1 MRGLFSRKYQKQASS
16 LVVTLLVIVVLS
28 TIVVAFMQSMA
39 VERLTAKSLK
49 NIMQAEL
56 AAQAGYEAAVK
67 QIEIAIGT
75 NSFFV
80 TGQTN
85 YANGYG
91 PVLII
96 GRSDLTN
103 SSQLMPLA
111 SSTIPLTNFA
121 TSNWPVQLTN
131 YYGAIS
137 GSGSID
143 VNTRSQFIQKTSDT
157 NYFRAAWV
165 PLTNS
170 FGETNARY
178 AYVVL
183 DEQARFNPGIHNGR
197 GTTVNAT
204 NWFGGPADVILTNA
218 AAKILSAQEATNAV
232 GLTNYLWTPETLGQA
247 FAARANYENVK
258 HLLTFATNAT
268 YDVIPGT
275 NRPKYNINI
284 LATNAAFYQ
293 TNFTNSVDAISGLI
307 ITNLPSFSSRDP
319 SLRGIVANERRYLNR
334 LAANIVDYIDADSAP
349 TYANGGEPA
358 GRDLYPLVTAIGQRF
373 RRTAVSSNS
382 TTIENQCFV
391 QVWNPYTAA
400 INLTNVPVRFAMTN
414 QMVLHFGTGVES
426 PFQFDKTVT
435 NNVVVRPNEFTV
447 IEFPTHTQTWSS
459 PNPVT
464 NSPYIGHYTGTNPT
478 PTANSTDSEDA
489 TTWPTFQL
497 FLGGNL
503 VDMMRRPP
511 VVAPGTTSS
520 GLSMSGGKVF
530 DDANNRYNCYFIPTQ
545 STAPT
550 WRSVGDPRAN
560 FLSTY
565 DWVFVGDGS
574 YASGT
579 RWKGRQANTSARY
592 QEFAANWVN
601 RDYVRLD
608 PSMGTAPGNIN
619 TTPSSVTS
627 AYNTNTDA
635 AAAIAVLKNGPM
647 TTIGELGNIFDPIQ
661 AADDLTAP
669 SGGSPSSP
677 YVAAGGRTLRIGQP
691 EFTVSGGNNWNTNG
705 RRAIEL
711 FDLFTVNWT
720 NSSSGGWPVGVGRI
734 NPNTAS
740 PEVLMALLSGIRLQS
755 DTGVN
760 SAGLTN
766 LGTIATNI
774 VTSRPYNKLS
784 DLYKAVTNFST
795 ATNYTPAFASS
806 TGGGTTNLA
815 ALDRMREEG
824 FAKFVQNLAIQ
835 SRTYR
840 VIVIGETL
848 DRGKVRS
855 RSAMESIVNFQT
867 NSTGSFYPVVQFQ
880 KFQQ

>member
-1 MRGLFSRKYQKQASS
+1 MRKFFPRKYQKRASS

-49 NIMQAEL
+49 NIVQAEL

-67 QIEIAIGT
+67 QIETAIGT

-85 YANGYG
+85 YASGFG
-91 PVLII
+91 PVLLI

-111 SSTIPLTNFA
+111 SSTIPITNFA
-121 TSNWPVQLTN
+121 TTNWGGQLTN
-131 YYGAIS
+131 YYSTLAGADTV
-137 GSGSID
+137 D
-143 VNTRSQFIQKTSDT
+143 VNTRNQLIQRTTDT
-157 NYFRAAWV
+157 NYFRAVWV

-178 AYVVL
+178 AYVIL

-197 GTTVNAT
+197 GNTVNAT
-204 NWFGGPADVILTNA
+204 NWFGGPSDVVLTNA
-218 AAKILSAQEATNAV
+218 AARILTSQEATNAV
-232 GLTNYLWTPETLGQA
+232 GLNDYLWTPETLGQA
-247 FAARANYENVK
+247 FAARTNYENVK

-268 YDVIPGT
+268 YDVLPGT

-293 TNFTNSVDAISGLI
+293 TNFTNSVDVISGLI
-307 ITNLPSFSSRDP
+307 VTNLPNFSSRDP

-334 LAANIVDYIDADSAP
+334 LAANIVDYIDADSVP
-349 TYANGGEPA
+349 SYANGGEPA

-373 RRTAVSSNS
+373 RRTAYTSNS

-391 QVWNPYTAA
+391 QVWNPYTTG
-400 INLTNVPVRFAMTN
+400 ISLTNTPVRFAMTN
-414 QMVLHFGTGVES
+414 QMVLRFGTGVET
-426 PFQFDKTVT
+426 PFEFDKTVT
-435 NNVVVRPNEFTV
+435 TNAVVRPNEFFV
-447 IEFPTHTQTWSS
+447 IEFPTHTQTWTT
-459 PNPVT
+459 PVPAT
-464 NSPYIGHYTGTNPT
+464 NSPYIGHYTGATL
-478 PTANSTDSEDA
+478 TANSADSEDA

-497 FLGGNL
+497 FVGGNL

-511 VVAPGTTSS
+511 VVGPGSTSS
-520 GLSMSGGKVF
+520 GLSMSGGKLF

-545 STAPT
+545 SSSPT

-574 YASGT
+574 YGSGT
-579 RWKGRQANTSARY
+579 RWKGRQATTAARY
-592 QEFAANWVN
+592 QEFVANWVN
-601 RDYVRLD
+601 RDYVRLN
-608 PSMGTAPGNIN
+608 PSMGTAPGNVN
-619 TTPSSVTS
+619 TTPSSVAST
-627 AYNTNTDA
+627 YNTNTDA
-635 AAAIAVLKNGPM
+635 AAAIAVLKNAPM

-661 AADDLTAP
+661 AADDLSAP

-691 EFTVSGGNNWNTNG
+691 EFTVSGANNWNTNG

-711 FDLFTVNWT
+711 LDLFTVNWT
-720 NSSSGGWPVGVGRI
+720 NAASGGWPVGVGKI

-755 DTGVN
+755 DTGVS

-774 VTSRPYNKLS
+774 VNNRPYNKLS
-784 DLYKAVTNFST
+784 DLYKTVTNFST
-795 ATNYTPAFASS
+795 AANYTPAFSS
-806 TGGGTTNLA
+806 LTGGGTTNLA

-824 FAKFVQNLAIQ
+824 FAKLVQNLAVQ

-867 NSTGSFYPVVQFQ
+867 NSAGSFYPVVQFQ